1 MNQAKYETYTEDF
14 KRSSVKLA
22 LESRDSYAKTARE
35 LGVKESTFYTW
46 VARYAPSKNLA
57 DKPLQEELRRLRS
70 EVSKLQT
77 ERDIL
82 KKAAAYFA
90 KHIR

>member
-46 VARYAPSKNLA
+46 VDRYAPSKNLA
-57 DKPLQEELRRLRS
+57 DMPLQEELRRLRS

>member
-1 MNQAKYETYTEDF
+1 MNSTTQETYTEDF
-14 KRSSVKLA
+14 KNSSVKLA
-22 LESRDSYAKTARE
+22 LETNQSYAQTARE

-46 VARYAPSKNLA
+46 VNRYAPDKKVENLPA
-57 DKPLQEELRRLRS
+57 QEELRQLRL
-70 EVSKLQT
+70 EISKLKT

-90 KHIR
+90 KHLR